1 MPIPEK
7 DNSMPNPNMPVKEPF
22 LSLKEKRDLAKI
34 GMVASMGTLLVTGFM
49 GREASK
55 LHIGSGLALIG
66 FSYWHY
72 TLYQPDTPKQ

>member
-1 MPIPEK
+1 MADKVIYMPGKKTPEK
-7 DNSMPNPNMPVKEPF
+7 TPF
-22 LSLKEKRDLAKI
+22 LTRQDQRDIAKF

-49 GREASK
+49 GKEASR

-72 TLYQPDTPKQ
+72 KLYQPQDPSK

>member
-1 MPIPEK
+1 
-7 DNSMPNPNMPVKEPF
+7 MPNIKKTEKEPL
-22 LSLKEKRDLAKI
+22 LSTREQRELAKL

-49 GREASK
+49 GREASR

-72 TLYQPDTPKQ
+72 RLYQSKT

>member
-1 MPIPEK
+1 MTDKVIQMPGRKKSEK
-7 DNSMPNPNMPVKEPF
+7 EPLIPVKEQ
-22 LSLKEKRDLAKI
+22 RNLAKI

-49 GREASK
+49 GREASR

-72 TLYQPDTPKQ
+72 KLYQPKNGSR

>member
-1 MPIPEK
+1 MVDKVIQMPKRKKSEK
-7 DNSMPNPNMPVKEPF
+7 TPF
-22 LSLKEKRDLAKI
+22 ISLQQQRDIAKI

-49 GREASK
+49 GREASR

-72 TLYQPDTPKQ
+72 KLYQPQDPSK

>member
-1 MPIPEK
+1 MSKQNTSEK
-7 DNSMPNPNMPVKEPF
+7 DTFLPVKDQRE
-22 LSLKEKRDLAKI
+22 LAKV

-49 GREASK
+49 GREASR

-72 TLYQPDTPKQ
+72 RLYHTKSSSR

>member
-1 MPIPEK
+1 MTEKVIPMPQAKKPGKQE
-7 DNSMPNPNMPVKEPF
+7 F
-22 LSLKEKRDLAKI
+22 LSMQEKRDLAKF

-49 GREASK
+49 GREARR

-72 TLYQPDTPKQ
+72 TLYQTRPKIK